1 MESLFFSLIAVL
13 VVSLLSLSGI
23 FLIFLNKKISQKI
36 ILLLVS
42 FAIGS
47 LLGDTF
53 IHLLPKSF
61 ETLNSITVSFLTIG
75 GLLLF
80 FILEKIL
87 RWHHC
92 HEIDCSSDHKSKHII
107 ALNTVGDTIH
117 NLIDGMLIAASFMV
131 DIRLGIFTS
140 VAVLFHEIPQEI
152 GDFAVLIHSG
162 LSLKKA
168 LIYNLFSASSAF
180 LGVFLVFILGSKIT
194 FLSNSLL
201 AVTAGAFIYLAAS
214 DLIPE
219 LHRHDQPLSNS
230 LFQLLFIILGVSLM
244 SLLVFLE

>member
-1 MESLFFSLIAVL
+1 MESLLF
-13 VVSLLSLSGI
+13 SLLSVLIISLLSISSI
-23 FLIFLNKKISQKI
+23 FLFFLNKKISQKI
-36 ILLLVS
+36 NLLLVS
-42 FAIGS
+42 FAIGA

-61 ETLNSITVSFLTIG
+61 QYLNSLTVSFLTIG

-92 HEIDCSSDHKSKHII
+92 HEIGEHDHNAKHLV
-107 ALNTVGDTIH
+107 ALNTFGDTIH
-117 NLIDGMLIAASFMV
+117 NLIDGMLISASFMV
-131 DIRLGIFTS
+131 DFKLGIFTS
-140 VAVLFHEIPQEI
+140 IAVLLHEIPQEI
-152 GDFAVLIHSG
+152 GDFAILIHGG

-168 LIYNLFSASSAF
+168 FFYNLFSASSAF
-180 LGVFLVFILGSKIT
+180 LGVLLVFILGSKIS
-194 FLSNSLL
+194 FLSIYLL
-201 AVTAGAFIYLAAS
+201 PITAGAFIYLSSS

-230 LFQLLFIILGVSLM
+230 LFQLLFIILGVLLM

>member
-1 MESLFFSLIAVL
+1 MQSLFFSLLAVL
-13 VVSLLSLSGI
+13 IVSLLSLSGI
-23 FLIFLNKKISQKI
+23 FLVFLNKKISHRI

-53 IHLLPKSF
+53 IHLLPESF
-61 ETLNSITVSFLTIG
+61 RTLNSLTVSFLVIG

-92 HEIDCSSDHKSKHII
+92 HEVDCHENNSRHLIV
-107 ALNTVGDTIH
+107 LNTFGDTVH
-117 NLIDGMLIAASFMV
+117 NMIDGMLIAASFIV
-131 DIRLGIFTS
+131 DIRIGIFTS
-140 VAVLFHEIPQEI
+140 LAVLLHEIPQEI

-162 LSLKKA
+162 ASLKKA
-168 LIYNLFSASSAF
+168 LIYNLLSASSAF
-180 LGVFLVFILGSKIT
+180 VGVLLVFILGSKIN
-194 FLSNSLL
+194 FLSNYLL
-201 AVTAGAFIYLAAS
+201 AVTAGGFIYLAAS

-219 LHRHDQPLSNS
+219 LHRHDPPLIES
-230 LFQLLFIILGVSLM
+230 LLQLVFIILGVALM
-244 SLLVFLE
+244 SLLVFFE

>member
-1 MESLFFSLIAVL
+1 MESLFFSLLSVL
-13 VVSLLSLSGI
+13 IISLLSISGI
-23 FLIFLNKKISQKI
+23 FLFFLNKKVSQKI
-36 ILLLVS
+36 NLLLVS
-42 FAIGS
+42 FAIGA

-53 IHLLPKSF
+53 IHLLPESF
-61 ETLNSITVSFLTIG
+61 ENLPSLMVSFLTIS

-92 HEIDCSSDHKSKHII
+92 HEINCCQNESKHLIT
-107 ALNTVGDTIH
+107 LNTLGDTIH
-117 NLIDGMLIAASFMV
+117 NFIDGMLIAASFIV
-131 DIRLGIFTS
+131 DFKLGIFTS
-140 VAVLFHEIPQEI
+140 IAVLLHEIPQEV

-168 LIYNLFSASSAF
+168 IFYNFLSACSAF
-180 LGVFLVFILGSKIT
+180 LGIILVFILGSKIS
-194 FLSNSLL
+194 FLSIYLL
-201 AVTAGAFIYLAAS
+201 PIPAGAFIYLAAS

-219 LHRHDQPLSNS
+219 LHRHDQKVSNS
-230 LFQLLFIILGVSLM
+230 LFQLIFIIFGVLLM